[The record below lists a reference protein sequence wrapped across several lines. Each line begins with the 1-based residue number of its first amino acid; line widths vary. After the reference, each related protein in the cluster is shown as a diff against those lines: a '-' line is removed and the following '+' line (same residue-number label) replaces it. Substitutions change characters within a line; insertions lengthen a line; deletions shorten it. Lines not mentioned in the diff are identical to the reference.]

1 MVTHVGGS
9 GNITMES
16 SHGYMG
22 ACLFVTI
29 LLDPFSFYVYDDYDY
44 EFLNKVNTV
53 NYSLFQ
59 FTINLGKCVRFC
71 VDFNDAATVGLVYVE
86 S

>member
-53 NYSLFQ
+53 YYSLFQ
-59 FTINLGKCVRFC
+59 FTINLDQLDSIFLGVDLVRGSE
-71 VDFNDAATVGLVYVE
+71 T
-86 S
+86 